1 MPAPRSPVTSLPQP
15 DKTGGGP
22 RRAQIE
28 ASSPEETPET
38 ATPTKKPWTIRKTI
52 AATLIVAS
60 LVLLGI
66 GIVWLRHV
74 GLMLFGGVV
83 LATAL
88 KPSIELLV
96 NRCGLNRV
104 HSAIAVYGL
113 LTLILAGTVVALVPE
128 LIHQGQSIAQ
138 KLPGW
143 YDEGRVYL
151 VGSEHRVLR
160 SFGSRLPSEMPEYQ
174 NLMKLGAGVGGGE
187 TSPLDIV
194 LQVTT
199 GILGVL
205 AVGVLAFYWS
215 INEEQTIRSIL
226 QLAPDYRRTF
236 YESLVDE
243 LLGKLGGYIRGQLVL
258 CAAVGLLSL
267 IAYLVIGLPYA
278 LLLALVAGLLE
289 AIPIIGPTLGAIPA
303 IAVALT
309 LGPQQTALVIGA
321 AMLIQTLENYLL
333 VPKIM
338 DRSVGIG
345 AVVTLL
351 AIVAFGALFGTIGAI
366 FAIPLAAISQT
377 LFERLVLLGDF
388 KEQEFTTSRDAAGV
402 LHYQLLD
409 LIHDIKRQQRQK
421 DSPVDNWA
429 TESFAEIETLAV
441 ALDDMVR
448 EDDLEPD
455 GPPKI
460 IPVTR

>member
-1 MPAPRSPVTSLPQP
+1 MTAPHFSLPKQQVP
-15 DKTGGGP
+15 EIGSK
-22 RRAQIE
+22 RAQ
-28 ASSPEETPET
+28 T
-38 ATPTKKPWTIRKTI
+38 AATGEPSGTAAGESALPRNSWPLRKTV
-52 AATLIVAS
+52 ATTLIVAS
-60 LVLLGI
+60 MLLLGL
-66 GIVWLRHV
+66 GLVWLRHV
-74 GLMLFGGVV
+74 GLMLFGGIV

-88 KPSIELLV
+88 KPSIDMLV
-96 NRCGLNRV
+96 TRGGLGKV
-104 HSAIAVYGL
+104 HAAIIVYGL
-113 LTLILAGTVVALVPE
+113 LSLVMIAAIVALIPEVVA
-128 LIHQGQSIAQ
+128 QGQSFAQ

-143 YDEGRVYL
+143 YDEGRGYL
-151 VGSEHRVLR
+151 LASDHRVLKSLGNR
-160 SFGSRLPSEMPEYQ
+160 IPNAMPEFGQ
-174 NLMKLGAGVGGGE
+174 LMKMGAGMNGGDS
-187 TSPLDIV
+187 SPLAIFM
-194 LQVTT
+194 QVTT
-199 GILGVL
+199 GLLGVL

-236 YESLVDE
+236 HQNLVDE
-243 LLGKLGGYIRGQLVL
+243 LLMKLGGYIRGQLIL

-267 IAYLVIGLPYA
+267 IAYLLIGLPYA
-278 LLLALVAGLLE
+278 LLLALVAGFLE

-303 IAVALT
+303 ILVALT
-309 LGPQQTALVIGA
+309 LGPQTTALVIGA

-345 AVVTLL
+345 AVVTLV

-388 KEQEFTTSRDAAGV
+388 KQQEFTTSRDAAGV

-421 DSPVDNWA
+421 DTPVDNWT

-448 EDDLEPD
+448 EDDLEPA